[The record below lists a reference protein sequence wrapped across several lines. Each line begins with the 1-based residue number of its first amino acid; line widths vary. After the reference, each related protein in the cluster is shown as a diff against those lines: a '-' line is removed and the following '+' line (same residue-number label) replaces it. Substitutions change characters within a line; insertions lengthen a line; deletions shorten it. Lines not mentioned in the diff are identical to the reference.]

1 MNMLK
6 IAMQGTWCWLDLN
19 LIPLIMSWACFH
31 ALIYFLCRICILP
44 FVLRVPI
51 PPRSQ
56 LLITSILT
64 VIHISSPHHKPGR
77 VAQSVARLTK
87 EPEVPGPNS
96 VRPHTFLSPSAES
109 RRTVVS

>member
-1 MNMLK
+1 ML
-6 IAMQGTWCWLDLN
+6 AGFELDTPDHELGV
-19 LIPLIMSWACFH
+19 LSCADIFFVS
-31 ALIYFLCRICILP
+31 ICILP
-44 FVLRVPI
+44 FVLLVPI
-51 PPRSQ
+51 PPRSK

-109 RRTVVS
+109 RMTVVSYWRKYVHN